1 MNFEDWWGV
10 LISWVGG
17 LLTIIWAIQFLVDPS
32 RVREGT
38 LAYRWMKLPNR
49 PLTPRAVRLWAITW
63 VIGALLLMAA
73 SILFAT
79 GIWP

>member
-1 MNFEDWWGV
+1 MNFEDWWGILV
-10 LISWVGG
+10 SWVGG
-17 LLTIIWAIQFLVDPS
+17 LVVIIWAIQLLIDPS

-49 PLTPRAVRLWAITW
+49 PLTLRAIRFWAITW
-63 VIGALLLMAA
+63 IIGALLLMTM
-73 SILFAT
+73 SVSFAV